1 MMPAIL
7 LRFLPHL
14 IVIAAVLSG
23 LAWVYHSGGKAMEQ
37 RLALEREVQ
46 ARITIKA
53 VRDSE
58 QRIAARLG
66 DIDSGLGD
74 VNRQID
80 TAQRTI
86 IQPTIEREIIR
97 ETRLSDPA
105 AGLTPGLLDAV
116 NAARRLSCRSG
127 PDGSVACPVPAAAAG
142 P

>member
-1 MMPAIL
+1 MHIL
-7 LRFLPHL
+7 LARFIPHGL
-14 IVIAAVLSG
+14 VILAVLVG
-23 LAWVYHSGGKAMEQ
+23 LGTVYHFGGKAMAQ

-46 ARITIKA
+46 ARITMKA

-105 AGLTPGLLDAV
+105 AGLTAGLLDAV